1 MENTHNFFAPKT
13 NLTGV
18 GSIKDLSNE
27 LLNWKL
33 SKALIVTDKNMIR
46 LGWVEQVEK
55 ILKNLFIF
63 YDIFDGVL
71 HTNPTVSFV
80 KSGLA

>member
-1 MENTHNFFAPKT
+1 MENTHNFFIPKN
-13 NLTGV
+13 NLIGV
-18 GSIKDLSNE
+18 GSIKDLTNE

-33 SKALIVTDKNMIR
+33 SKVLIVTDKNLIS

-63 YDIFDGVL
+63 YDIFDGVT
-71 HTNPTVSFV
+71 HTNPT
-80 KSGLA
+80 